1 MKISYGI
8 TVKDELNELQR
19 LVTFLINTKRTE
31 DEIVILYDSKGGSQ
45 AVEEWLRANS
55 VASHEYRW
63 YSSKFNNDFA
73 DHKNYLNILCTGD
86 YIFQIDADELPHE
99 YLIEELPSVLK
110 HNPTVD
116 LYAISR
122 VNTVEGL
129 TPQHIQEW
137 RWNVNEKGWVNWP
150 DFQTRIYRNSPEI
163 KWMNRVHEKIVGH
176 KQFTYLPM
184 EEDWA
189 LYHPKTIERQEKQNN
204 YYSTL

>member
-1 MKISYGI
+1 MKLSYGI

-19 LVTFLINTKRTE
+19 LVTFLISTKRTE

-73 DHKNYLNILCTGD
+73 DHKNYLNSLCSGD

-99 YLIEELPSVLK
+99 NLISQLPLVLE
-110 HNPTVD
+110 NNSSVD
-116 LYAISR
+116 LYAVPR

-129 TPQHIQEW
+129 TPQHIQKW
-137 RWNVNEKGWVNWP
+137 GWPITKLDTQIGDRKSV
-150 DFQTRIYRNSPEI
+150 
-163 KWMNRVHEKIVGH
+163 V
-176 KQFTYLPM
+176 
-184 EEDWA
+184 
-189 LYHPKTIERQEKQNN
+189 
-204 YYSTL
+204 